1 MTADVMRNP
10 FGVMDIPDPFDTEVI
25 AFAGMT
31 ALDGAPDDDNARNW
45 IGAGE
50 HTPGSTIEGPWRSRW
65 NGAAD
70 PTIPGDAAD
79 KWKHG
84 AGELKIAHD
93 IIYLTFDWNGGVR
106 KGMIEARRE
115 GDNRLVG
122 KYINL
127 SNPEITRPWVGLI
140 VSNDRIDGRFPEG
153 RLDFRR

>member
-1 MTADVMRNP
+1 MPRSSRLPGRSRLN
-10 FGVMDIPDPFDTEVI
+10 
-25 AFAGMT
+25 
-31 ALDGAPDDDNARNW
+31 GAPGDDNAKGW
-45 IGAGE
+45 
-50 HTPGSTIEGPWRSRW
+50 TSTRERGPKATVEGPWESRW

-79 KWKHG
+79 HWKHG
-84 AGELKIAHD
+84 AGELKIARNT
-93 IIYLTFDWNGGVR
+93 IYLTFDWNGGVR

-122 KYINL
+122 KYIDL
-127 SNPEITRPWVGLI
+127 STPEITRPWVGLI